1 MEFPAVGSL
10 RHVTRDS
17 ITPAGRPSVV
27 QHRPALQIADALAR
41 AHGEGIVHRDLKPA
55 IVMLGKS
62 GAKLMDFGLARTNSP
77 GSFAASSLGSTSPLS
92 KSPTI
97 AQPLTSAGTLL
108 GTFQYMAPELLDG
121 GEADARSDVWALG
134 CVLYEMAT
142 GRRAFDGA
150 TQASVISTIMKEEPP
165 PFVEAAPLIPASLAY
180 AVRACLAKDPER
192 RWQSARDVAIAL
204 AGALSEDTRAA
215 PSTSIGVRERQF
227 ALTAEHVRQLTDRNP
242 RLVGY
247 PVHYIDNRVDSDAL
261 VVFVHGVG
269 AHSSRFAEV
278 VRRSRERAIAVD
290 LVGFSPNDR
299 HRPVL
304 GIDDHS
310 RVLRSL
316 LREFVAERPPRQTL
330 LVGHSAGADQILRM
344 IHGEGGAGVEV
355 TSLIA
360 LSPNVSLA
368 TCFASRLFAKMDAT
382 EPGRV
387 LAVLKTLGSDID
399 SLEVWLAAQSY
410 VSETFMKLGTD
421 LEPLRRYSADIIA
434 PFEELGDP
442 LSDWYRAARDRI
454 PFVRLVFSREEQDDA
469 ETLIARHLENNV
481 LGDAF
486 TVDSLVIEPVSH
498 LGLLDPDLIARH
510 VRDAMKAGAG

>member
-290 LVGFSPNDR
+290 LVG
-299 HRPVL
+299 
-304 GIDDHS
+304 
-310 RVLRSL
+310 
-316 LREFVAERPPRQTL
+316 
-330 LVGHSAGADQILRM
+330 HSAGADQILRM

-442 LSDWYRAARDRI
+442 RSDWYRAARARI